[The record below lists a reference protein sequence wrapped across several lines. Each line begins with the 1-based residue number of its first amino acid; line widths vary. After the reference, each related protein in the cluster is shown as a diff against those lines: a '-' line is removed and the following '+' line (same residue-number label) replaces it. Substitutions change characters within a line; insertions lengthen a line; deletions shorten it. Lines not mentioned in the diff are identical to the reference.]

1 MDNFKVS
8 EKHKAEAEAQGAEV
22 IGVGRDKN
30 YRLYRLECGHEQ
42 EIAITSMRK
51 GEFCCH
57 ICQELKL
64 KAEAEAQGAKLL
76 GSGKNAYCR
85 NYLLE
90 CGHEQQVHTVSMR
103 KGGFKCQTCQEFK
116 LEEEASAQNAV
127 VVGTGKNYRY
137 RTYRLECGHEQEI
150 STGNMR
156 IGNFC
161 CQTCEDTSRT
171 LPSYVYLLKIRNGSN
186 EWLKLG
192 YAKNVDTRVS
202 QYGLPKT
209 ATVEHITAVR
219 FKTGNEAH
227 AFETALHQ
235 KYKEHLLT
243 KRKAKALGMEKNG
256 FAECYPVE
264 VLDELL
270 KELTNF

>member
-1 MDNFKVS
+1 MAAKYDTTNFDYLESVKIHNESLRIAEELMSKFQSFTATQSIDDDVFLAVEELVDEFLKTINWYIDTLREGNNMDNFKVS

-30 YRLYRLECGHEQ
+30 YRL
-42 EIAITSMRK
+42 
-51 GEFCCH
+51 
-57 ICQELKL
+57 
-64 KAEAEAQGAKLL
+64 
-76 GSGKNAYCR
+76 
-85 NYLLE
+85 
-90 CGHEQQVHTVSMR
+90 
-103 KGGFKCQTCQEFK
+103 
-116 LEEEASAQNAV
+116 
-127 VVGTGKNYRY
+127 
-137 RTYRLECGHEQEI
+137 YRLECGHEQEI

-264 VLDELL
+264 MLDELL
-270 KELTNF
+270 KELTNLKNINWHRNNNVF